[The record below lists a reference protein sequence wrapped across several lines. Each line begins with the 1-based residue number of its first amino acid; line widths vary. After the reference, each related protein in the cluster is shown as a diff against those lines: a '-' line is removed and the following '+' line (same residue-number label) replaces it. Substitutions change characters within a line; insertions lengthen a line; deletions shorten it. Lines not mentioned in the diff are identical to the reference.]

1 MIALSIYG
9 GGRNLDPVREVWN
22 GGQKG
27 CYYRRSGVM
36 IERAAAFAEKAHRGV
51 FRKGT
56 NVPYITHPM
65 ETAVIVSAFTDDEEL
80 IAAALLHDVIE
91 DAGIS
96 REELGQVFGRR
107 VASLVQN
114 ESEDKSRSWRER
126 KANTLK
132 RLNDA
137 PWETKILTLGDKLSN
152 IRCTARD
159 YMILGEDIWQR
170 FNEKDKNRHA
180 WYYWGISH
188 RLRELEDHL
197 YFKEYE
203 MLCCSVFGR
212 DRSLTEEDVFPD

>member
-1 MIALSIYG
+1 M
-9 GGRNLDPVREVWN
+9 DPVREVWN
-22 GGQKG
+22 GGPKG

-96 REELGQVFGRR
+96 RR
-107 VASLVQN
+107 N
-114 ESEDKSRSWRER
+114 WSRSLDGGWPVWCRTR
-126 KANTLK
+126 ARTKAAAGGRGQILK

-159 YMILGEDIWQR
+159 YMILGEGVWQR
-170 FNEKDKNRHA
+170 FNGKRVRT
-180 WYYWGISH
+180 GMRGTTGGSPI
-188 RLRELEDHL
+188 
-197 YFKEYE
+197 
-203 MLCCSVFGR
+203 G
-212 DRSLTEEDVFPD
+212 